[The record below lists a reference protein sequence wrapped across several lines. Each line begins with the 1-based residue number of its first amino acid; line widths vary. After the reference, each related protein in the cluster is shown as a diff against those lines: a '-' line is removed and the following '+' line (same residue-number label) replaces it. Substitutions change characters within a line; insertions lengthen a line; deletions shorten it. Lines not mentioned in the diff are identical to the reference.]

1 MPDSPAPSLLPR
13 DNIRSAIAAAI
24 VLLTVGGWIY
34 ALAIPEDRFALSAQT
49 RLWWIEQIV
58 GLAVASACVGILLR
72 KRSFLTPTFWLTVYS
87 LLFDLMRWLF
97 EFTEGQLRVPVAL
110 FLYALLLWRLRIAR
124 RSTAPP
130 QDASVV

>member
-34 ALAIPEDRFALSAQT
+34 ALTIPEDRFALSAQT
-49 RLWWIEQIV
+49 RLWWIEQGV

-72 KRSFLTPTFWLTVYS
+72 KRSFLVPTFWLTVYS
-87 LLFDLMRWLF
+87 LLFDLMRWLL
-97 EFTEGQLRVPVAL
+97 EFTDGQLRVPVAL

-130 QDASVV
+130 QDVPVV